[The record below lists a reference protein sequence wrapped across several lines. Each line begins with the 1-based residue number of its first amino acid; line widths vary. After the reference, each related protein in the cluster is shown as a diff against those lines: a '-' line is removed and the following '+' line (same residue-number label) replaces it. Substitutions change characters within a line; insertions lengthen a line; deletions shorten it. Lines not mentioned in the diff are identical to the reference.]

1 MANKGYMSMAEAN
14 IAPEGAAGQTDLE
27 REVIDL
33 FVQMARILGQPKS
46 IGEIYGLLFITEKP
60 MPMDS
65 IIEKL
70 QMSKGSASQGLK
82 FLRNMRAVKL
92 VYEVGD
98 RRDHYVAEASL
109 RALASGFISEEVEPH
124 LISGKTRLERMQRLL
139 EDEPGAGSA
148 YHAERV
154 KRLENWHKR
163 SGQLLPLLMKFID

>member
-1 MANKGYMSMAEAN
+1 MLEAEVSQSSR
-14 IAPEGAAGQTDLE
+14 EGAALTDLE
-27 REVIDL
+27 KEVIDV
-33 FVQMARILGQPKS
+33 FVQVARILGQPKS
-46 IGEIYGLLFITEKP
+46 IGEIYGLLFISEKP
-60 MPMDS
+60 LPMDT

-98 RRDHYVAEASL
+98 RRDHYIAEASL

-124 LISGKTRLERMQRLL
+124 LESGRARLERMQLL
-139 EDEPGAGSA
+139 LQAKDSPNGTFQ
-148 YHAERV
+148 AERV
-154 KRLENWHKR
+154 KRLGNWHKR